1 MNAAGQ
7 TETVELVMI
16 DLSEKVNPKTRINAE
31 GKMGMTFSTGE
42 DYIRP
47 GSRKFTAVMT
57 WMKDLK
63 QWFESYGVTVDHI
76 GASPSCDKV
85 WVIID
90 LR

>member
-16 DLSEKVNPKTRINAE
+16 DLSTKVNLKTRINAE

-42 DYIRP
+42 DFIRP

-63 QWFESYGVTVDHI
+63 QWFESYGVKVDHI
-76 GASPSCDKV
+76 GASTSCDKV
-85 WVIID
+85 WVVID
-90 LR
+90 LS